1 MLLIIG
7 QRNVEDIFFSLRL
20 FYVRLHVLCLCLC
33 ECTPCKCRL
42 PLRSEED
49 IRSPV
54 AWTEESCEPRDMRA
68 GSEPRSSGRTS
79 ALNFWVTVLTQ
90 YGHLKITGDTEIIC
104 SSLLLWFASV
114 SQPPFQVDRMVDG
127 RFRPMSSKGAASV
140 GYDSW
145 ENIDP
150 EFR

>member
-54 AWTEESCEPRDMRA
+54 AWTEESWEPRDMRA

-79 ALNFWVTVLTQ
+79 ALNFWATALTQ
-90 YGHLKITGDTEIIC
+90 YEHIKITGDTEIIVVLYFYG
-104 SSLLLWFASV
+104 LLQSHNPHFKWTGWSMAV
-114 SQPPFQVDRMVDG
+114 SDQCHRKEQHQLGMTVERT
-127 RFRPMSSKGAASV
+127 
-140 GYDSW
+140 
-145 ENIDP
+145 
-150 EFR
+150 